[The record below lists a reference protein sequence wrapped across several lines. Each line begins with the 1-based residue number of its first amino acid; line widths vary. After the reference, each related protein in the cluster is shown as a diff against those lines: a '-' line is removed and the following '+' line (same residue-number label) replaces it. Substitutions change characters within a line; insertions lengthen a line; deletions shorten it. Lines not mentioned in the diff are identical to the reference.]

1 MFLNWNKNLRNFWLD
16 IKTLTL
22 AILFFLINIPFGY
35 WRANTK
41 SKSLEWFLTIHIPII
56 IILLIRF
63 LFGVDFSLISFLMNA
78 SAFILGQYTGK
89 KLNLSIG
96 AKVINRTSCLF
107 IDLKEYF
114 INHKWTNIISLRFS
128 ELKEV

>member
-1 MFLNWNKNLRNFWLD
+1 MD

-114 INHKWTNIISLRFS
+114 INHK
-128 ELKEV
+128 